1 MCNSSTA
8 PWLFDDGANC
18 FGRDGGSDCDCPA
31 PLRPRGEVSALPAA
45 CVLSASGD
53 CSVTASWWCVC
64 SRAAP
69 CLGQRSPLS
78 RLSAARGVLRSVDT
92 QASNVRVLVLDGS
105 GAAAPASAVRGATH
119 GAANGSVSV
128 TLSGGGLT
136 SVRVRLELDGG
147 LLDESSAMALA
158 A

>member
-1 MCNSSTA
+1 M
-8 PWLFDDGANC
+8 
-18 FGRDGGSDCDCPA
+18 
-31 PLRPRGEVSALPAA
+31 
-45 CVLSASGD
+45 
-53 CSVTASWWCVC
+53 
-64 SRAAP
+64 
-69 CLGQRSPLS
+69 
-78 RLSAARGVLRSVDT
+78 GVLRSVDT

-128 TLSGGGLT
+128 MLSGSGLT
-136 SVRVRLELDGG
+136 SVRVRLELDGWG

>member
-1 MCNSSTA
+1 M
-8 PWLFDDGANC
+8 
-18 FGRDGGSDCDCPA
+18 
-31 PLRPRGEVSALPAA
+31 
-45 CVLSASGD
+45 
-53 CSVTASWWCVC
+53 
-64 SRAAP
+64 
-69 CLGQRSPLS
+69 
-78 RLSAARGVLRSVDT
+78 LRSVDT

-105 GAAAPASAVRGATH
+105 GAAAPASAVRGTTH

-136 SVRVRLELDGG
+136 SVRVRLELDGWG